1 MSCRV
6 EIVSPFIAFGAVYSY
21 QIYPF
26 SLFLHSSLFYFS
38 LQEANFNTRLSFCF
52 SLSTLTSTMYY
63 PSQQQQ
69 QQQPGSMPPTS
80 SQSTTMPR
88 HSSPTPPPGAP
99 PLMALYPKSAQSI
112 VNTVPPT
119 DTLQH
124 DNRISQKRP
133 RKDRACKQY
142 TLVLKS
148 PFTDELMAI

>member
-6 EIVSPFIAFGAVYSY
+6 EIVSPFIAFGAVYSLPNLSFL
-21 QIYPF
+21 PF
-26 SLFLHSSLFYFS
+26 SFTRHSYFS
-38 LQEANFNTRLSFCF
+38 FCRKQVLTYVF
-52 SLSTLTSTMYY
+52 LFVSLSTLTSTMYY

-69 QQQPGSMPPTS
+69 QQQPGSMPPMS

-142 TLVLKS
+142 TLILLQVLLL
-148 PFTDELMAI
+148 TN